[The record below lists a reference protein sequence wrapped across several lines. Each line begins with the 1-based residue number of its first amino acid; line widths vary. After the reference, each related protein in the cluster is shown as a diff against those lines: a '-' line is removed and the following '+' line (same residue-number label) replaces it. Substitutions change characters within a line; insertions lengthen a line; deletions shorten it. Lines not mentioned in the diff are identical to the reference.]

1 MIPDNTSKEEAI
13 KILLNIGQNP
23 LDFAD
28 ELELDEDEIDELI
41 EKYKNSIKA
50 PQEPEENQD
59 NQEKKKDDTKTHFI
73 NRASSVWKKKN
84 VSHICLL
91 ASMGFK
97 IATISRMLR
106 RPEKEVIEVI
116 RINAERI
123 KRLYLISKEKKRR
136 IERYPLN
143 ERTKIKHANDHL
155 LLTRILF
162 SEAKSQSRKTKEAI
176 AQVIMN
182 RTKHKRYPKTISEVI
197 LQPEKFNSLYGKTW
211 QKSENPDKL
220 NLMDQKSYFECSDIA
235 NAAIK
240 NSIQNTVGKAT
251 LYHDAAIRSPWNP
264 RWTTKVGRIGEFYF
278 YEET

>member
-1 MIPDNTSKEEAI
+1 MISDNTPKEEAI
-13 KILLNIGQNP
+13 KILLKMGQDP
-23 LDFAD
+23 MDFAED
-28 ELELDEDEIDELI
+28 LELDETEIDEI
-41 EKYKNSIKA
+41 VKKYKDSIK
-50 PQEPEENQD
+50 PLQEPEEDKNEQ
-59 NQEKKKDDTKTHFI
+59 QEQSKDKTRFI
-73 NRASSVWKKKN
+73 NRTSSVWKKKN

-97 IATISRMLR
+97 IATISRMVKK
-106 RPEKEVIEVI
+106 PEKEVVEVI

-123 KRLYLISKEKKRR
+123 KRLYFIAKEKKRK
-136 IERYPLN
+136 IEKYPLN

-176 AQVIMN
+176 AQVIIN
-182 RTKHKRYPKTISEVI
+182 RTKHKRYPKTISEII
-197 LQPEKFNSLYGKTW
+197 LQPDKFSSLYGKIW

-220 NLMDQKSYFECSDIA
+220 NSMDQKSYFECSDIA

-240 NSIQNTVGKAT
+240 GTLNSTIGNAT
-251 LYHDAAIRSPWNP
+251 LYHDVAIRAPWNP
-264 RWTTKVGRIGEFYF
+264 RWITKVGRIGEFYF